1 MLRNHS
7 GAVVLGGALECGCV
21 LAWREWDRTTG
32 AGDLGF
38 VFGLSRWFSGRW
50 SAAGIIGRLG
60 TRLTSSALREGLGHS
75 RKRHRLVYI
84 AVSLVLSAQDATQHI
99 VVSEC

>member
-7 GAVVLGGALECGCV
+7 GAIVLGVALRRGGAL
-21 LAWREWDRTTG
+21 AWIEWDEIAG
-32 AGDLGF
+32 AGDLGS
-38 VFGLSRWFSGRW
+38 VFGLSRWFSARW

-60 TRLTSSALREGLGHS
+60 TRLTTAASREGLGHS
-75 RKRHRLVYI
+75 RCRLRLVYI